1 MRKGVMSLI
10 PRNGLPAGIFQGFLF
25 FFLAAMGTL
34 DAQVAVTAP
43 TRVIKV
49 EGDVQGAHDPSIIQD
64 GDTWYVFGTATNPK
78 RDGEL
83 PIRCSHDLHR
93 WQLCGYV
100 LPGIP
105 EWIRKVN
112 PKTKELWAPDISY
125 FDGSYHLY
133 YAYSAFG
140 VNTSG
145 IALLTNKTL
154 DPKNPQYHWE
164 DRGLVLESK
173 ASDDFNAIDPNLI
186 LDTKGDAW
194 LSFGSFWG
202 GIKMRKLD
210 RKTGKLATDDIKLYS
225 LASRARPDNPP
236 PAPPGLP
243 ANWQAIEAPFI
254 VYHGSPHESG
264 YYYLFVSFDLCCR
277 GTKSTY
283 KTMVG
288 RAREVTGPYFDK
300 TGKPLSEGGGSPLL
314 VGNQRWLGPGGE
326 SVSMGRDKAKDRDIL
341 VFHAYDATTGRPSLQ
356 ISTLAWKDGW
366 PEAALEGNPEPTASR
381 Q

>member
-1 MRKGVMSLI
+1 MRKRILSLI
-10 PRNGLPAGIFQGFLF
+10 PKNDLVAAIFPAFLF
-25 FFLAAMGTL
+25 FLTAVGAL
-34 DAQVAVTAP
+34 DAQITA
-43 TRVIKV
+43 TAAAQVIKV
-49 EGDVQGAHDPSIIQD
+49 EGDVQGTHDPSIIKD
-64 GDTWYVFGTATNPK
+64 GDTWYVFATATDPK
-78 RDGEL
+78 RAGEL
-83 PIRCSHDLHR
+83 PIRCSQDLHR

-105 EWIRKVN
+105 EWIRKVS
-112 PKTKELWAPDISY
+112 PKTKELWAPDISF

-154 DPKNPQYHWE
+154 DPKNPQYQWE
-164 DRGLVLESK
+164 DHGMVLESK
-173 ASDDFNAIDPNLI
+173 ASDDFNAIDPNLL
-186 LDTKGDAW
+186 LDNKGDAW

-210 RKTGKLATDDIKLYS
+210 RKTGKLAMDDIKLYS

-254 VYHGSPHESG
+254 VYHHDES

-288 RAREVTGPYFDK
+288 RARDVTGPYLDK
-300 TGKPLSEGGGSPLL
+300 TGKPMSEGGGSPLL

-326 SVSMGRDKAKDRDIL
+326 SVRLGKDRDLL
-341 VFHAYDATTGRPSLQ
+341 VFHAYDVATGRPSLQ

-366 PEAALEGNPEPTASR
+366 PSAELEGNPEPAAPAK
-381 Q
+381 